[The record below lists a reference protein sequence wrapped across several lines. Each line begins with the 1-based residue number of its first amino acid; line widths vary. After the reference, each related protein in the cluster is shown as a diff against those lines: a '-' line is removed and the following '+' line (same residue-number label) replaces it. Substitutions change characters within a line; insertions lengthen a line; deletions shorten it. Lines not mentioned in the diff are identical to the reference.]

1 MGEMALYDDT
11 YYIERILAGDT
22 DCFACLVDRYG
33 RAVYSLV
40 VKIVGNRE
48 DAEEL
53 CQDVFVKVFR
63 TLSSFKGKS
72 SFSTWIYRIAY
83 NAAVSQTRNRKQEF
97 LSIEENQI
105 AHVSEEDM
113 AQVFGTSSNEKML
126 VRLDAAMEKLTHEE
140 RALILLFYMQ
150 DKTVEDVA
158 VISGL
163 SASNVKTRLH
173 RIRKKLFL
181 LLKDEKGE

>member
-1 MGEMALYDDT
+1 MSKMAIYDDA
-11 YYIERILAGDT
+11 YYIKRVLAGET

-33 RAVYSLV
+33 RAVFSLI
-40 VKIVGNRE
+40 VKIIGSRE

-63 TLSSFKGKS
+63 SLSSFKGNS
-72 SFSTWIYRIAY
+72 SFSTWAYRIAY
-83 NAAVSQTRNRKQEF
+83 NTAISQTRYRKTEF
-97 LSIEENQI
+97 LSIEEEQI
-105 AHVSEEDM
+105 ANVSEEEV
-113 AQVFGTSSNEKML
+113 AEVFGRSGNEEML
-126 VRLDAAMEKLTHEE
+126 IRLDEAMEKLSHEE

-150 DKTVEDVA
+150 EKTVEDVA

-173 RIRKKLFL
+173 RIRKKLFV
-181 LLKDEKGE
+181 LLKNERE

>member
-1 MGEMALYDDT
+1 MSEMALYDDI
-11 YYIERILAGDT
+11 YYIQRILAGET

-63 TLSSFKGKS
+63 SLDSFKRNS

-83 NAAVSQTRNRKQEF
+83 NTAISKTRYRKQEF
-97 LSIEENQI
+97 LSIEEEQI
-105 AHVSEEDM
+105 INVSEDDLNEM
-113 AQVFGTSSNEKML
+113 FGRSGNEEML
-126 VRLDAAMEKLTHEE
+126 IRLDAAMEKLTREE
-140 RALILLFYMQ
+140 CALILLFYMQ
-150 DKTVEDVA
+150 EKTVEDVA

-173 RIRKKLFL
+173 RIRKKLFVL
-181 LLKDEKGE
+181 MKEKGE